1 MINFNG
7 TLGLQ
12 NQELTANRAFKY
24 GDAIFETLKVVKGN
38 ILFLEDHY
46 FRLMASM
53 RVIRMEIPMQ
63 FTMEFLE
70 SEILKLIEA
79 SNLINSPVRVRMT
92 VYRTAVGLYTPESND
107 VSYVIDVKEVDDEMY
122 QLNNDSCVVDLFKD
136 HYVTPQ
142 LLSTLKTNNRVLNV
156 IAGIFAKENDLDNCL
171 LLNSNKQVVE
181 AINGNIFLVKGTTIK
196 TPPLA
201 DGCIKGIM
209 RMQLI
214 QLISKMEGYEL
225 EESSISPFELQKA
238 DEIFVTN
245 VVKGITSITKYR
257 KKEFQTL
264 VALKLTTLL
273 NAHITPSLK
282 LGFQVR

>member
-92 VYRTAVGLYTPESND
+92 IFRSAVGLYTPESND
-107 VSYVIDVKEVDDEMY
+107 VSYVIDVKRLDDEMY

-136 HYVTPQ
+136 HYITPQ

-181 AINGNIFLVKGTTIK
+181 AINGNVFLVKGTTIK
-196 TPPLA
+196 TPPLT
-201 DGCIKGIM
+201 DGCIKGIL
-209 RMQLI
+209 RMQLL

-225 EESSISPFELQKA
+225 QEASISPFELQKA

-257 KKEFQTL
+257 KKEFETL
-264 VALKLTTLL
+264 VASTLTTLL